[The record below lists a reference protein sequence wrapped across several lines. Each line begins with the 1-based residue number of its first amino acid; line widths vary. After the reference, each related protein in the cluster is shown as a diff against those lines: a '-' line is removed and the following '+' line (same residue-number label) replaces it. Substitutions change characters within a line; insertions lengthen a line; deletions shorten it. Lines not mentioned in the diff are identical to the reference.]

1 MNRYIQRMKKIP
13 GKHAVSDLFSW
24 ARGKYVVVEVD
35 ADGKV
40 YQLTPEGERDGE
52 LDDEGWARN
61 VFVLELATL
70 ED

>member
-1 MNRYIQRMKKIP
+1 M
-13 GKHAVSDLFSW
+13 
-24 ARGKYVVVEVD
+24 VVEVD

-40 YQLTPEGERDGE
+40 YQLNQKGERDGE
-52 LDDEGWARN
+52 LDDEGWSKG